1 MFWKPNQPAGQ
12 SPTGAGYLAQHESKS
27 SEQST
32 ASTVPSLGGGDQDRI
47 AVLEAQMGSLTQQN
61 TELLLRIP
69 GQSHL
74 ELNRDEHEEEEC
86 NNHTNCHNL
95 QEEDRWEDDHQ
106 KDNFREDNHREQRN
120 RRANCHGDRRED
132 VGDLSRIIDELE
144 RRWTYMEMEKKDK
157 SKPIV
162 LDKLLLCTSSPFT
175 RRVANY
181 QLPEMFK
188 VLQILSYVGDGYPL
202 DHLENFQAHLDLH
215 GTPDDVVCWAFPL
228 TLSANAWDWFRK
240 LPLNSVDKFKEL
252 CLKILAKIASAQ

>member
-175 RRVANY
+175 RRVAHY
-181 QLPEMFK
+181 QLPEMFR
-188 VLQILSYVGDGYPL
+188 S
-202 DHLENFQAHLDLH
+202 
-215 GTPDDVVCWAFPL
+215 
-228 TLSANAWDWFRK
+228 
-240 LPLNSVDKFKEL
+240 
-252 CLKILAKIASAQ
+252 